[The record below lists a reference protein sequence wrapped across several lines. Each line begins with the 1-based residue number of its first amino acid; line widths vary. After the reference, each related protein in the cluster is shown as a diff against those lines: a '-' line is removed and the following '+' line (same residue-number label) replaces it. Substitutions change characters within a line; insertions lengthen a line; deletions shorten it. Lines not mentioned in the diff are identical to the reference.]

1 MNIRELGA
9 EMKRFI
15 VKLCSLLIPVSKW
28 RKAFRRYFI
37 FDPDVVVWQN
47 LRHWD
52 NAVSCTPVLDGECLC
67 DFSIGIVTYNK
78 RFETFFKPLINQI
91 RRKFGGDIIVCING
105 NHNEE
110 FDAEYRGDILRFLSD
125 CPRVYPMMFTDFRS
139 LAKLWNNCLI
149 NSKTDH
155 MLLLNDDVVIH
166 DEFWSSLSAAIT
178 QLKAKSFKINGVWSH
193 VFLDRREVA
202 ELGWFDER
210 LLGIGYEDTDFE
222 ARWLL
227 KYKDFMPQVKDVV
240 GLDNVSD
247 DKETV
252 LNQKKVYGKYS
263 LFNKEFFFEKF
274 KVRNSKQ
281 TPYEQKLPDELQY
294 PYENFY
300 WRKNNEI

>member
-1 MNIRELGA
+1 MR
-9 EMKRFI
+9 KFI
-15 VKLCSLLIPVSKW
+15 VKLCSLIIPVSKW
-28 RKAFRRYFI
+28 RKAFRHYFI
-37 FDPDVVVWQN
+37 FEPDEAVLQN
-47 LRHWD
+47 LRHTE
-52 NAVSCTPVLDGECLC
+52 NAVSCAASDTGEKSACC
-67 DFSIGIVTYNK
+67 FSIGIVTYNK
-78 RFETFFKPLINQI
+78 RFETFFVPLIKQI
-91 RRKFGGDIIVCING
+91 RRKFDGDIIVCING

-110 FDAEYRGDILRFLSD
+110 FDAEYRKNILAFLSGY
-125 CPRVYPMMFTDFRS
+125 PRVYPMMFTDFRS

-166 DEFWSSLSAAIT
+166 DDFWPALDAAIV
-178 QLKAKSFKINGVWSH
+178 QKQEKSFKINGVWSH

-202 ELGWFDER
+202 DLGWFDER

-227 KYKDFMPQVKDVV
+227 KYKAFMPQVIDVA

-252 LNQKKVYGKYS
+252 LNQKKVWGKYS

-274 KVRNSKQ
+274 KVKNSKRA
-281 TPYEQKLPDELQY
+281 PYEQKLPDAPQY

-300 WRKNNEI
+300 WRRNNEI